1 MSNRKYQAK
10 QDSPQVLRLKQELH
24 KWEGLNLLAHNQEY
38 QTYLKPLLQQAFHNK
53 WPDPAQEDF
62 DRKYIIEFSRA
73 KAYEEIY
80 NMLEMAEEM
89 IKNLTK
95 QMKDPQKN
103 YEIW

>member
-1 MSNRKYQAK
+1 MSNRKSK
-10 QDSPQVLRLKQELH
+10 VSQDSPKLIRLKQELL
-24 KWEGLNLLAHNQEY
+24 KWEGLNLLSHNQEY
-38 QTYLKPLLQQAFHNK
+38 RTYLKPLLQAAFHNK

-80 NMLEMAEEM
+80 NMLEMAETM
-89 IKNLTK
+89 IKSLTK

-103 YEIW
+103 YEI